1 MSEFS
6 AFISY
11 SHSDNAAAEWLH
23 RALEGFRFPKPLI
36 GSQSQI
42 GPLSKR
48 LPPVFRDRDE
58 LSASGDLGASL
69 RAALA
74 NSHYQIVLCSPR
86 AAKSK
91 WVNEEILTFKRLH
104 GETRTLALILSGEP
118 YSDGDL
124 ECFPPAL
131 KHKLNDSGELSS
143 TPAEP
148 IAADMRPSKDGKR
161 LALLKLVAGISGVR
175 LDALVRRDAARRHAR
190 LRWITAVSLSIAIVT
205 IGLAIYAE
213 SQRRVAVQQQQLAS
227 RTLDFL
233 ISTFAIANPATEKA
247 STITALSIVNRVNRR
262 AAVEFAQEPAVGARL
277 LRATGDIYLNLGLP
291 NEASASLQ
299 AALARTPEAG
309 RERAEIWLK
318 LASVAYKKGS
328 LADTQKAIDAASRSF
343 PHDASYAPELKVQL
357 TELRGMAAVLA
368 GRYGQ
373 SAKLLGQAARE
384 LGTLEGDRREALS
397 RVWMA
402 QAQSLVRLGQFR
414 QAQQLFR
421 RAESIYLQ
429 MFGSNHVLTATAIHN
444 QALADFEGGQIASAT
459 SRMNRA
465 VEIYDRVLEKD
476 HPTIGSALILLG
488 RIRTAERQFESALE
502 ALDRARA
509 LFTRLYGGRNPAVG
523 DVDFYAAEA
532 EAGRGKHAA
541 ALMRLDRTK
550 IIYDEN
556 YGLEDPDQVE
566 LLYAR
571 SRILSSAGLHQEARQ
586 NCRAGLVLKARIEP
600 DAVPAKPDC
609 TV

>member
-23 RALEGFRFPKPLI
+23 RALEGFRFPKGLI
-36 GSQSQI
+36 GSPSRF

-48 LPPVFRDRDE
+48 IPPVFRDRDE

-86 AAKSK
+86 AATSK

-104 GETRTLALILSGEP
+104 GESRTLALILSGEP
-118 YSDGDL
+118 YSEGHL

-131 KHKLNDSGELSS
+131 KHRLDERGELSS

-148 IAADMRPSKDGKR
+148 IAADIRPSKDGRR
-161 LALLKLVAGISGVR
+161 LALLKLLAGISGVR

-190 LRWITAVSLSIAIVT
+190 LRWIAAVSLSIAVVT

-213 SQRRVAVQQQQLAS
+213 RQRRVAVIQQRLAS

-262 AAVEFAQEPAVGARL
+262 AAVEFAQEPAIGARL

-291 NEASASLQ
+291 KEAAASLQ
-299 AALARTPEAG
+299 AALARTPEPG
-309 RERAEIWLK
+309 QERAQIWLK

-328 LADTQKAIDAASRSF
+328 LTETRDAIRAASLSF
-343 PHDASYAPELKVQL
+343 PHDANYAPELKAQL
-357 TELRGMAAVLA
+357 TELRGMAEILA
-368 GRYGQ
+368 GRYGE
-373 SAKLLGQAARE
+373 SALLLGQAARQF
-384 LGTLEGDRREALS
+384 GALEGDRREALS

-402 QAQSLVRLGQFR
+402 QAQSLVRLGQFS

-429 MFGSNHVLTATAIHN
+429 LFGPDHVLTATAIHN
-444 QALADFEGGQIASAT
+444 QALADFEGGQIAAAT

-465 VEIYDRVLEKD
+465 VGIYDRVLEND

-488 RIRTAERQFESALE
+488 RIRTAERQFDSALE
-502 ALDRARA
+502 AFDRARA
-509 LFTRLYGGRNPAVG
+509 LFMRLYGARNPAVG
-523 DVDFYAAEA
+523 DIDFYAAEA
-532 EAGRGKHAA
+532 EAGRGKHAE
-541 ALMRLDRTK
+541 ALMRLARTK
-550 IIYDEN
+550 VIYDDN
-556 YGLEDPDQVE
+556 YGPEDPDQVE

-571 SRILSSAGLHQEARQ
+571 SRILSSAGMHQEARQ
-586 NCRAGLVLKARIEP
+586 NCRAGLALRARLEP
-600 DAVPAKPDC
+600 AVVPAKPDC